1 MPKQIESTNGK
12 VFIVDDGDY
21 SMLAGISWSAMRGG
35 NSFYA
40 ISGGRS
46 MHRMIMDAKDD
57 DEVDHVDG
65 NGLNNQRVNLRI
77 CSHAQNMQNRAKH
90 KNGGTSQ
97 YKGVYWDKFEKRFVA
112 QCRIGGKKHRK
123 RFKNEIDAAKAYN
136 EMAIKLYGEFARLN
150 VIEER
155 GS

>member
-21 SMLAGISWSAMRGG
+21 SMLAGISWSAARGG

-97 YKGVYWDKFEKRFVA
+97 YKGVYWDKFKKRFVA
-112 QCRIGGKKHRK
+112 QCRIGGKNTESALKTRLTPQKHITK
-123 RFKNEIDAAKAYN
+123 WQLNF
-136 EMAIKLYGEFARLN
+136 MASLPDLMKF
-150 VIEER
+150 ER
-155 GS
+155 VS